1 MNRRPC
7 SHAGCWRRPHFAPPG
22 TKTPLYCGQHKR
34 AGNVNVLQA
43 CGHQGARAAPPRPRP
58 HAWKLL
64 RAARLAPRA
73 LYRRSRCA
81 RCLYRAADPRRAR
94 AGCSKTASYGHWG
107 SNPRMFCYEH
117 RCAPAAT
124 RPHDGERPAAVG
136 RACRARTGPARS
148 PCYLRGY
155 SAPHARRGC
164 RPGSAG
170 APTGPQHGAPAGR
183 SQAAPPSGQR
193 ARAGRRTWS
202 ARPCRPRRGVSRAAR
217 ARRAAQSARPR
228 VRARPA
234 SAPACRAAGWGSLH
248 AQAPAVVESDAAGRS
263 RSLRMCRQ
271 LSSARGMRG
280 VSPSELC
287 ALLAACWELLLL
299 GACAWRPT
307 SPRQGRC

>member
-1 MNRRPC
+1 MRAAGAGRTLRRP
-7 SHAGCWRRPHFAPPG
+7 APRRPSTAASTSAPATSTCCRPAG
-22 TKTPLYCGQHKR
+22 TRVRGRRRPVRGPMLGSCCVPPAWLRVRCTGDHAVPVVSIVPPTR
-34 AGNVNVLQA
+34 A
-43 CGHQGARAAPPRPRP
+43 
-58 HAWKLL
+58 
-64 RAARLAPRA
+64 
-73 LYRRSRCA
+73 
-81 RCLYRAADPRRAR
+81 AR